1 MSLHG
6 LEIFANLP
14 TGADPRSFARDAEDA
29 GFDGVACSDHYW
41 LSGPFPHLWASLA
54 AMATVTERVTV
65 VPSFTNNLLRSP
77 FEFAQAS
84 TTLWRLADGRYE
96 AGLGAG
102 WTEAELVATGQTYPS
117 GPVRARMYREALL
130 IARELFTTGGCSF
143 QGEYYTFDT
152 PPLPAF
158 AEPTMP
164 LVASVGGP
172 WTIRNVTPLVDR
184 VELKFGR
191 TTRGGQ
197 LDVAALAS
205 VTLDELASM
214 VASVRDVRPDID
226 IGLFLMVAAGTDPVV
241 GAVGERFG
249 TNLIGRFVGEPKRVL
264 DNLAVLADVGIS
276 RVQLTELAPASLE
289 RLGEALG

>member
-14 TGADPRSFARDAEDA
+14 TGADPRDFAREAEDA

-41 LSGPFPHLWASLA
+41 LSGAFPHLWASLG
-54 AMATVTERVTV
+54 AMATVTERITV
-65 VPSFTNNLLRSP
+65 VPSFANNLLRSP

-102 WTEAELVATGQTYPS
+102 WTAGELTATGQAYPP

-130 IARELFTTGGCSF
+130 IARELLTTGGCCF
-143 QGEYYTFDT
+143 QGEHYMFDT
-152 PPLPAF
+152 PVLPAL
-158 AEPTMP
+158 AEPAMP

-172 WTIRNVTPLVDR
+172 WTIRNITPLVDR

-214 VASVRDVRPDID
+214 VGSVRDIRPDID
-226 IGLFLMVAAGTDPVV
+226 IGLFLMVAAGTGPGVDAI
-241 GAVGERFG
+241 GDRFG
-249 TNLIGRFVGEPKRVL
+249 TNLVGRFVGEPTRVL
-264 DNLAVLADVGIS
+264 DNLVVLADVGIS
-276 RVQLTELAPASLE
+276 RVQLTELAPGSLE
-289 RLGEALG
+289 RLGEALP